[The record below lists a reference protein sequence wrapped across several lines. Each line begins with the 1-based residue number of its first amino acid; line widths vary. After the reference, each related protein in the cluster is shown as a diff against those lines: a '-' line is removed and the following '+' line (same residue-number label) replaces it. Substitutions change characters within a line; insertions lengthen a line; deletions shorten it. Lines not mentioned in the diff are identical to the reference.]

1 MVTKK
6 KQKKDSVI
14 VIIVFF
20 LFAFFLR
27 LFHYFDYKTWAGN
40 KKKKLEGVLI
50 KSTWDSTAVAF
61 AVLRPRF
68 FLVKTFWFYDNH
80 TTSK

>member
-1 MVTKK
+1 MVQKK
-6 KQKKDSVI
+6 KKEEGSVI

-20 LFAFFLR
+20 LFTFLLR
-27 LFHYFDYKTWAGN
+27 LFHYFDYKTWPGN
-40 KKKKLEGVLI
+40 KKKLEGVLI

-61 AVLRPRF
+61 AVLWLHF